1 MGLGMMR
8 TGELHGRRRRDSV
21 LFLTQRNEAR
31 RESSEEEGGAHM
43 EDPDTGG
50 AAPWRWRGPMSQPDR
65 STLGPLGEL
74 TPTGT
79 AAIPHALPVHQASEA
94 HREVNREL
102 GRATSARNAAGAEGR
117 ARQRERSWR
126 RGPGTVRARR
136 WVERGQV
143 QLLLV
148 EDDDS
153 ELLIVH
159 TAVADSRGSCTKP
172 PTLCGRS
179 YPSIVVPMQEEEIE
193 MKLRDR
199 ERRRENEGRGA
210 MMAWSTG
217 RRGAANK

>member
-1 MGLGMMR
+1 
-8 TGELHGRRRRDSV
+8 
-21 LFLTQRNEAR
+21 
-31 RESSEEEGGAHM
+31 
-43 EDPDTGG
+43 
-50 AAPWRWRGPMSQPDR
+50 MSQPDR

-102 GRATSARNAAGAEGR
+102 GRATAARNAAGAEGR

-153 ELLIVH
+153 KVVGSLLVLSVIG
-159 TAVADSRGSCTKP
+159 GSCSFTSLLYVGFLCAHTLPVLYQQYETQVDHLIARGGQDIKKFYEKVDSNLLNKIPRGPVKTKF
-172 PTLCGRS
+172 R
-179 YPSIVVPMQEEEIE
+179 
-193 MKLRDR
+193 
-199 ERRRENEGRGA
+199 
-210 MMAWSTG
+210 
-217 RRGAANK
+217 